1 MRRTSISETKNQLS
15 ALIDRV
21 RNGERILITD
31 RNRPVAQL
39 VPVAEGSAVP
49 SDVRLGLLERAG
61 IVRRARKP
69 LPKSIR
75 ESGGPAV
82 RKGSSALDALLAER
96 SESR

>member
-39 VPVAEGSAVP
+39 VPVSEGAAAP
-49 SDVRLGLLERAG
+49 ADVRLGLLERSG
-61 IVRRARKP
+61 TVRRARTP
-69 LPKSIR
+69 VPKSFR
-75 ESGGPAV
+75 ESDGPSV

>member
-1 MRRTSISETKNQLS
+1 MRRSSISETKNQLS

-39 VPVAEGSAVP
+39 VPVAEGGAAP
-49 SDVRLGLLERAG
+49 PDGRLGLLERAG
-61 IVRRARKP
+61 IVRRARAP
-69 LPKSIR
+69 LPKAIR

-96 SESR
+96 SEGR

>member
-39 VPVAEGSAVP
+39 VPVAEGSAAP

-61 IVRRARKP
+61 WQY
-69 LPKSIR
+69 LQTWY
-75 ESGGPAV
+75 PA
-82 RKGSSALDALLAER
+82 
-96 SESR
+96 SRMMGVVEGAKA